1 MKATTIAAPAPKKVS
16 LKGRGRFVGLLAV
29 GKEKYQAI
37 AIELVDGEI
46 VSAERLSRPSTSTTN
61 GVTIEG
67 DALASSAMQ
76 VAIGMQRFVRDRASE
91 LWQKQGMK

>member
-1 MKATTIAAPAPKKVS
+1 MKPEPAKPAAPKKTS

-37 AIELVDGEI
+37 AIEIVDGEI
-46 VSAERLSRPSTSTTN
+46 VSSERLSRPSTSTTN

-67 DALASSAMQ
+67 DALASAAMQ
-76 VAIGMQRFVRDRASE
+76 VAIGMQRYVRDRASE
-91 LWQKQGMK
+91 LWQKQGLK